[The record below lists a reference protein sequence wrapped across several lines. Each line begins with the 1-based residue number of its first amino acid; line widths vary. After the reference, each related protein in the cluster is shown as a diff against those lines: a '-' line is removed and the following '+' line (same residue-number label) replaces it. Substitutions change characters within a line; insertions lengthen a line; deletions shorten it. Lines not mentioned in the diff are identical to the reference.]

1 MSFYCMFFFV
11 HFQISET
18 IQTVGYIFGS
28 QSIIPIPAALR
39 DLLEM
44 QIWGPHPWPTDSKA
58 TGVAPGVCASQDFQV
73 MGLQVTV

>member
-28 QSIIPIPAALR
+28 QSIISIPAALR

-44 QIWGPHPWPTDSKA
+44 QI
-58 TGVAPGVCASQDFQV
+58 
-73 MGLQVTV
+73 